1 MTKFKFLG
9 AVAVLST
16 LTAAPP
22 QAYAIEGREVAAPPW
37 SFACMSDQ
45 GPRDCG
51 EPMWVYGARD
61 DIDGYSPSGIYP
73 PASTGKASASAQRR
87 LAIIR

>member
-1 MTKFKFLG
+1 MTKFKLLS

-16 LTAAPP
+16 LTVAPP

-45 GPRDCG
+45 GPRECG
-51 EPMWVYGARD
+51 ERMWIYGAERQNV
-61 DIDGYSPSGIYP
+61 GRRHPS
-73 PASTGKASASAQRR
+73 
-87 LAIIR
+87 

>member
-37 SFACMSDQ
+37 SCACSSDQ

-51 EPMWVYGARD
+51 ELMWVYGAREQLTY
-61 DIDGYSPSGIYP
+61 GAG
-73 PASTGKASASAQRR
+73 AQHGRNKHSS
-87 LAIIR
+87 